1 MSRSIAAAALACGLT
16 LSISAATAGVLVPVP
31 SFPGSIASFVYGINN
46 NNVVAGR
53 YKDADGVD
61 HGFFGTLDGNYTSF
75 DFPGGS
81 SFVTSINDAGDI
93 TGYAEASDP
102 NCPLIGCEYIRKAD
116 GTMVEITKHG
126 TPVDGQA
133 EQIVKNRFVGEYWFL
148 DDQENTHT
156 NGYRGRMG
164 AWKHD
169 IVLPFENVGRTRV
182 RGLNRQNEIAG
193 FYTANGTEP
202 GFVIK
207 GGVATSAAYTGDP
220 DAFATLLTGI
230 NGTGKIVGSWSSQ
243 DGTEGQA
250 LIYESS
256 NDTFRVIAVPGETI
270 TFARQVNDA
279 GVITVGG
286 ASSGY
291 IYCTHKKLCPIT
303 AGAIEV
309 TEKVVAATHP
319 GAKQWV
325 LCKNGCEKDS
335 TDVRPASPAQL
346 RAAIARDPSLLKEL
360 RDRR

>member
-1 MSRSIAAAALACGLT
+1 MSKSIAAAALACGLT
-16 LSISAATAGVLVPVP
+16 LSLSAATAGILVPVP
-31 SFPGSIASFVYGINN
+31 AFPGSTASFVYGINN

-61 HGFFGTLDGNYTSF
+61 HGFFGTLDGNYTAF

-93 TGYAEASDP
+93 IGFAEAADP
-102 NCPLIGCEYIRKAD
+102 DCPLVGCEYIRKAD

-126 TPVDGQA
+126 NPLDGQA
-133 EQIVKNRFVGEYWFL
+133 EQIVKNRFVGEYSFL

-156 NGYRGRMG
+156 VGYRGRMA

-169 IVLPFENVGRTRV
+169 INLPFDNVVRTRA
-182 RGLNRQNEIAG
+182 RGLNRQNEVVG
-193 FYTANGTEP
+193 YYLANGTEP
-202 GFVIK
+202 AFIIK
-207 GGVATSAAYTGDP
+207 GGVASSVAYTADP
-220 DAFATLLTGI
+220 DAFATIFAGV

-243 DGTEGQA
+243 DGSEGQA
-250 LIYESS
+250 FIYESS
-256 NDTFRVIAVPGETI
+256 NDTFRIIDVPGETV

-309 TEKVVAATHP
+309 KEKVVAATHP

-325 LCKNGCEKDS
+325 LCKNGCNKDS
-335 TDVRPASPAQL
+335 ADVRPASPAQL